1 MAEEDIIQTIKER
14 FPDRAIE
21 TFKASPKR
29 IYIDVKKEDA
39 RDVIGYLFHDLGG
52 RFATASGVD
61 TRAGIEILYH
71 MAFDK
76 KQYKIVTVRALVSKP
91 FPEIDSMATIIP
103 GAAWIEREI
112 HDLFGVNF
120 IGHPD
125 LRRLILADDW
135 PEGKYP
141 YLREEKV

>member
-1 MAEEDIIQTIKER
+1 MAEEDIIQMVKGR
-14 FPDRAIE
+14 FPDKAMEARQ
-21 TFKASPKR
+21 ASPNR
-29 IYIDVKKEDA
+29 VYINVKKEDA
-39 RDVIGYLFHDLGG
+39 RDVVGYLFQELGG
-52 RFATASGVD
+52 RLITASGVD

-76 KQYKIVTVRALVSKP
+76 KQYKIVTVRALVPKA
-91 FPEIDSMATIIP
+91 FPEIDSMAIVIP

-141 YLREEKV
+141 YLREEKA